1 MFVWKETKE
10 PIWDPSVNPD
20 KHMYLF
26 VVQVLKD
33 AMYKLPYVDTYY
45 HKRDHSLM
53 VVLHN
58 PHNPEYQNHEDWH
71 TELHSNLGFR

>member
-1 MFVWKETKE
+1 
-10 PIWDPSVNPD
+10 
-20 KHMYLF
+20 MYLF